1 MKKVVFE
8 SVGNVLLFVLM
19 GLAFMFPFSRYEG
32 GATADGF
39 SLSVHLSPLMAV
51 FVVFLVLY
59 PIARAVFVRR
69 SGLHASTRDNLE
81 LAADDERELQIT
93 GRALENRV
101 PGAHDVPDRGPG
113 RAGRRPVPLRN
124 LPGRRRSRVPH
135 GRGNHRRHPRC
146 RECFVL
152 HPVVPRVP
160 EVRGGPPPGAT
171 LAASGRSSGVST
183 LQAPKSP
190 CSRHPCPRARRHAE
204 ARRLNVIGNLSS
216 LPGSS

>member
-93 GRALENRV
+93 GRALRTAYRV
-101 PGAHDVPDRGPG
+101 LMTCLIVGLGVLAAAQFLSATFLGAAVAVYRTAVGII
-113 RAGRRPVPLRN
+113 A
-124 LPGRRRSRVPH
+124 
-135 GRGNHRRHPRC
+135 
-146 RECFVL
+146 
-152 HPVVPRVP
+152 
-160 EVRGGPPPGAT
+160 AT
-171 LAASGRSSGVST
+171 LVAASASYCIRWC
-183 LQAPKSP
+183 LEYRK
-190 CSRHPCPRARRHAE
+190 
-204 ARRLNVIGNLSS
+204 
-216 LPGSS
+216 

>member
-59 PIARAVFVRR
+59 P

-93 GRALENRV
+93 GRALRTAYRV
-101 PGAHDVPDRGPG
+101 LMTCLIVGLG
-113 RAGRRPVPLRN
+113 
-124 LPGRRRSRVPH
+124 
-135 GRGNHRRHPRC
+135 
-146 RECFVL
+146 VL
-152 HPVVPRVP
+152 AAAQFLSATFLGDAVAVYRTAV
-160 EVRGGPPPGAT
+160 GIIAAT
-171 LAASGRSSGVST
+171 LVAASASYCIRWC
-183 LQAPKSP
+183 LEYRK
-190 CSRHPCPRARRHAE
+190 
-204 ARRLNVIGNLSS
+204 
-216 LPGSS
+216 

>member
-51 FVVFLVLY
+51 FLVLY

-93 GRALENRV
+93 GRALRTAYRV
-101 PGAHDVPDRGPG
+101 LMTCLIVGLG
-113 RAGRRPVPLRN
+113 
-124 LPGRRRSRVPH
+124 
-135 GRGNHRRHPRC
+135 
-146 RECFVL
+146 VL
-152 HPVVPRVP
+152 AAAQFLSATFLGDAVAVYRTAV
-160 EVRGGPPPGAT
+160 GIIAAT
-171 LAASGRSSGVST
+171 LVAASASYCIRWC
-183 LQAPKSP
+183 LEYRK
-190 CSRHPCPRARRHAE
+190 
-204 ARRLNVIGNLSS
+204 
-216 LPGSS
+216 

>member
-93 GRALENRV
+93 GRALRTAYRV
-101 PGAHDVPDRGPG
+101 LMTCLIVGLGVLARLPARPSRH
-113 RAGRRPVPLRN
+113 RAGLPVSP
-124 LPGRRRSRVPH
+124 PSK
-135 GRGNHRRHPRC
+135 PR
-146 RECFVL
+146 
-152 HPVVPRVP
+152 
-160 EVRGGPPPGAT
+160 
-171 LAASGRSSGVST
+171 
-183 LQAPKSP
+183 
-190 CSRHPCPRARRHAE
+190 
-204 ARRLNVIGNLSS
+204 S
-216 LPGSS
+216 LPAPGTRAHVRAVTPRRAG

>member
-8 SVGNVLLFVLM
+8 SVGNALLFVLM

-81 LAADDERELQIT
+81 LAADT
-93 GRALENRV
+93 SAS
-101 PGAHDVPDRGPG
+101 
-113 RAGRRPVPLRN
+113 
-124 LPGRRRSRVPH
+124 SR
-135 GRGNHRRHPRC
+135 
-146 RECFVL
+146 
-152 HPVVPRVP
+152 
-160 EVRGGPPPGAT
+160 
-171 LAASGRSSGVST
+171 
-183 LQAPKSP
+183 
-190 CSRHPCPRARRHAE
+190 
-204 ARRLNVIGNLSS
+204 
-216 LPGSS
+216 

>member
-93 GRALENRV
+93 GRALRTAYRV
-101 PGAHDVPDRGPG
+101 LMTCLIVGLGV
-113 RAGRRPVPLRN
+113 
-124 LPGRRRSRVPH
+124 
-135 GRGNHRRHPRC
+135 
-146 RECFVL
+146 
-152 HPVVPRVP
+152 
-160 EVRGGPPPGAT
+160 
-171 LAASGRSSGVST
+171 LAA
-183 LQAPKSP
+183 A
-190 CSRHPCPRARRHAE
+190 
-204 ARRLNVIGNLSS
+204 
-216 LPGSS
+216 

>member
-32 GATADGF
+32 GATTDGF

-93 GRALENRV
+93 GRALRTAYRV
-101 PGAHDVPDRGPG
+101 LMTCLIVGLGV
-113 RAGRRPVPLRN
+113 
-124 LPGRRRSRVPH
+124 
-135 GRGNHRRHPRC
+135 
-146 RECFVL
+146 
-152 HPVVPRVP
+152 
-160 EVRGGPPPGAT
+160 
-171 LAASGRSSGVST
+171 LAAA
-183 LQAPKSP
+183 QF
-190 CSRHPCPRARRHAE
+190 
-204 ARRLNVIGNLSS
+204 LSQPS
-216 LPGSS
+216 WATP

>member
-93 GRALENRV
+93 GRALRTAYRV
-101 PGAHDVPDRGPG
+101 LMTCLILGLGALAAAQFLSATFLGD
-113 RAGRRPVPLRN
+113 A
-124 LPGRRRSRVPH
+124 
-135 GRGNHRRHPRC
+135 
-146 RECFVL
+146 
-152 HPVVPRVP
+152 VVVYRTAV
-160 EVRGGPPPGAT
+160 GIIAAT
-171 LAASGRSSGVST
+171 LVVASASYCIRWC
-183 LQAPKSP
+183 LEYRK
-190 CSRHPCPRARRHAE
+190 
-204 ARRLNVIGNLSS
+204 
-216 LPGSS
+216 